1 MWVHR
6 ASRATT
12 PRDAGT
18 RPSVGQIGFSRALRP
33 SADAPHRP
41 SCRAYSK
48 SQSVPSNRFHQ
59 GKTCSGAAHTPSL
72 TAGLGHV
79 CLMCSLFALF
89 LLSFCSLFALS
100 GYGPFRPLRRPI
112 AAYPRGSRHPGAWR
126 LGLVS
131 SLRAG
136 AAPRRRLA
144 DPPPG
149 RRVSGSG
156 SQASPAVPALRTAR
170 RRCPTGL
177 AATRSYYIS

>member
-6 ASRATT
+6 TSRATT

-41 SCRAYSK
+41 SCRATSK

-79 CLMCSLFALF
+79 CLMCSLFVLF
-89 LLSFCSLFALS
+89 LFSVDMAHSDRS
-100 GYGPFRPLRRPI
+100 
-112 AAYPRGSRHPGAWR
+112 
-126 LGLVS
+126 
-131 SLRAG
+131 
-136 AAPRRRLA
+136 AAPSPLTLAGLATQGHGVWVWCHRCARGRRLA
-144 DPPPG
+144 VASLI
-149 RRVSGSG
+149 RRLGG
-156 SQASPAVPALRTAR
+156 EFPVPDLKHRLRCRHCGLRDVDAR
-170 RRCPTGL
+170 PDWPQRGVIT
-177 AATRSYYIS
+177 SHKWNK